1 MRKSAQKIGIF
12 LGGTLLLCLL
22 GFVPAHAQV
31 PTPPDTTTIQGNLPA
46 EGVKIEGDTTLNSK
60 TGGKALGRGGNTG
73 TTAGVVSGD
82 SVSLGKDNA
91 PVVKPKPKP
100 DYKYHSPAKAT
111 WMSAALP
118 SLGQFY
124 NRRYWKPPIIYA
136 GLGVSI
142 YFLIDNQ
149 LKFITARNSYRAR
162 VGVEGY
168 TVAPKYAGND
178 AAQIESDR
186 DYYRT
191 NRDYCIIAVAGV
203 YALNIIDAAVDAH
216 LRTFDVGDDLSMK
229 VRPSFQWSNSGYQ
242 QTGVAGF
249 LPTTGIAWTLKF

>member
-1 MRKSAQKIGIF
+1 MQLSGRTIPKIRNLVFSAA
-12 LGGTLLLCLL
+12 LCCGLS
-22 GFVPAHAQV
+22 GAYAQV
-31 PTPPDTTTIQGNLPA
+31 VTPPDTTTIQGNLPA
-46 EGVKIEGDTTLNSK
+46 GNVTIEGDTTLANGKGK
-60 TGGKALGRGGNTG
+60 TGGKA
-73 TTAGVVSGD
+73 SGATSD
-82 SVSLGKDNA
+82 SLAAKDTLPPTKDNA
-91 PVVKPKPKP
+91 PVVSPKPKP
-100 DYKYHSPAKAT
+100 DFKYHSPTKAT
-111 WMSAALP
+111 WMSAVLP

-162 VGVEGY
+162 VGIEGY
-168 TVAPKYAGND
+168 TVASKYAGND

-186 DYYRT
+186 EYYRT
-191 NRDYCIIAVAGV
+191 NRDYCIIAVAGI

-229 VRPSFQWSNSGYQ
+229 VRPSFQLGTGAY
-242 QTGVAGF
+242 QTGFA
-249 LPTTGIAWTLKF
+249 PTTGIAWTLKF